1 MNILDEIIKDKYKEV
16 EERKSLY
23 PVKLLEQ
30 SIYFQSP
37 VVSLKKYVQRE
48 DKSGIIAEIKRKSPS
63 KGIINA
69 HVSVERTSIGYMQA
83 GASALSVL
91 TDSKY
96 FGGSKEDLMIARKF
110 NFCPILRKDF
120 VVDEYQIIEAK
131 SMGADAILLIAAALE
146 PTKLASLAAMARS
159 LNLEILMEIH
169 NEVEL
174 KDNLNADVDLIG
186 VNNRDLKTFKTE
198 LEISK
203 QLASKIPDHFV
214 KVSESGIENPETII
228 ELRKY
233 GYQGFLMG
241 QNFMQTSRPEK
252 ACYQFVQELKR
263 LAGISKNS
271 AYPSL
276 PIAIGMEKGQGLR

>member
-1 MNILDEIIKDKYKEV
+1 MNILDEIIQDKYKEV

-23 PVKLLEQ
+23 PIKLLEQ

-69 HVSVERTSIGYMQA
+69 QVSIERTSIGYMQA

-96 FGGSKEDLMIARKF
+96 FGGSKEDLMVARKF

-131 SMGADAILLIAAALE
+131 SMGADAVLLIAAALE
-146 PTKLASLAAMARS
+146 PSKLQTLAKFAKT
-159 LNLEILMEIH
+159 LQLEILLEVH
-169 NEVEL
+169 NNKEL
-174 KDNLNADVDLIG
+174 QDNLTADVDLIG
-186 VNNRDLKTFKTE
+186 VNNRDLKTFDTDI
-198 LEISK
+198 EISK
-203 QLASKIPDHFV
+203 QLADKIPNQFV
-214 KVSESGIENPETII
+214 KVSESGIENPATII
-228 ELRKY
+228 ELKKF
-233 GYQGFLMG
+233 GFEGFLMG
-241 QNFMQTSRPEK
+241 QNFMQHSRPEK
-252 ACYQFVQELKR
+252 ACRDFITELKR
-263 LAGISKNS
+263 L
-271 AYPSL
+271 
-276 PIAIGMEKGQGLR
+276 EK

>member
-1 MNILDEIIKDKYKEV
+1 MNILDEIIQDKYKEV

-69 HVSVERTSIGYMQA
+69 HVSIERTSIGYMQA

-96 FGGSKEDLMIARKF
+96 FGGSKEDLMVARKF

-120 VVDEYQIIEAK
+120 IVDEYQIIEAK

-146 PTKLASLAAMARS
+146 PKKLQALAKFAKSLQ
-159 LNLEILMEIH
+159 LEILLEVH
-169 NEVEL
+169 NNKEL
-174 KDNLNADVDLIG
+174 QDNLNADVDLIG
-186 VNNRDLKTFKTE
+186 VNNRDLKTFVTDI
-198 LEISK
+198 EISK
-203 QLASKIPDHFV
+203 QLADKIPNQFV
-214 KVSESGIENPETII
+214 KVSESGIESTATII
-228 ELRKY
+228 ELKKF
-233 GYQGFLMG
+233 GYEGFLMG
-241 QNFMQTSRPEK
+241 QNFMQHSRPEK
-252 ACYQFVQELKR
+252 ACRNFINELKR
-263 LAGISKNS
+263 A
-271 AYPSL
+271 
-276 PIAIGMEKGQGLR
+276 EKA